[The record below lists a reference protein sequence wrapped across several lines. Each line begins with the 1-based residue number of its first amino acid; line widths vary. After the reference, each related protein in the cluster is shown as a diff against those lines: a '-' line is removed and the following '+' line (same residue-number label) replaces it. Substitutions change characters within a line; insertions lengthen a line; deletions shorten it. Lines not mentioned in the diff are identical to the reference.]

1 MSNIPTPKKLDFIRT
16 KTLNI
21 HSNNNLKLRTSQ
33 PRESTSKRN
42 SITHSKPPTAKSN
55 FRVLNEHLPKPTQ
68 VFSTAIILSKDS
80 LKTPKKPTPRKNTC
94 SPLTRPS
101 TFNSK
106 LQPAETKVPVRA
118 ISLPRKVEEDALSH
132 SLPNFSILSILGRGA
147 YATVRLCQ
155 NLKTGQKVAIKTY
168 EKYQI
173 LDPIKKKN
181 LLREIEILQ
190 KLDHPNIVKLFDTI
204 DSKKYF
210 HLIMEYINGS
220 SLYNYIKSKK
230 NNTLDEQEAK
240 RIFKQILSGIEYCHS
255 LSVAH
260 RDIKFDNV
268 LIDNKNNVKIIDFGF
283 ASLDSYEQK
292 TRLFC
297 GTPSYMAPEIVK
309 RKDYCAVNADVW
321 ALGILLY
328 AMLCGRMPFKGF
340 NDKELYRKI
349 EKGSFALPGH
359 FQEGLK
365 RLINSMLDLNP
376 RKRPSIKVIKENE
389 WILSSHI
396 LRSTTQVINIEAN
409 ESTSLDLGIISG
421 IVFIN

>member
-1 MSNIPTPKKLDFIRT
+1 MPVPKKLDFVRT
-16 KTLNI
+16 NTVNI
-21 HSNNNLKLRTSQ
+21 HSNSNLKLRPGQ
-33 PRESTSKRN
+33 FREGNSKIN
-42 SITHSKPPTAKSN
+42 SILRSKPPTAKSN
-55 FRVLNEHLPKPTQ
+55 LRGLTEHIPKPNQ

-80 LKTPKKPTPRKNTC
+80 LKAPKNPTPRKNTC

-101 TFNSK
+101 AFNSK
-106 LQPAETKVPVRA
+106 LQPADLKVPTRA
-118 ISLPRKVEEDALSH
+118 ISLPRKIEEDALSH
-132 SLPNFSILSILGRGA
+132 SLPNYTILSILGRGA

-155 NLKTGQKVAIKTY
+155 NLKSGQKVAIKTY

-181 LLREIEILQ
+181 LQREIEILQ
-190 KLDHPNIVKLFDTI
+190 KLDHPTIVKLYDTI

-210 HLIMEYINGS
+210 HLIMEYINGC
-220 SLYNYIKSKK
+220 SLYNFIKSKK
-230 NNTLDEQEAK
+230 NYALDEQEAK
-240 RIFKQILSGIEYCHS
+240 RIFKQILSGIEYCHN

-260 RDIKFDNV
+260 RDIKFDNI
-268 LIDNKNNVKIIDFGF
+268 LLDSKNNVKIIDFGF
-283 ASLDSYEQK
+283 ASLDSHEQK

-328 AMLCGRMPFKGF
+328 AMLCGKMPFKGF

-349 EKGSFALPGH
+349 ERGSFVLPSN
-359 FQEGLK
+359 FQDSLK
-365 RLINSMLDLNP
+365 RLIHSMLELNP

-389 WILSSHI
+389 WVLSSHI
-396 LRSTTQVINIEAN
+396 LRSTTQVIHTEVH

-421 IVFIN
+421 IVFVM